1 MARAKRLVKKESSGR
16 KAKTKRV
23 RAVKAP
29 RGEGI
34 HPALELG
41 PNVFTLV
48 EHGSNAADDKR
59 DEWR

>member
-1 MARAKRLVKKESSGR
+1 MARAKRLVKKESAGR
-16 KAKTKRV
+16 KARAKRV
-23 RAVKAP
+23 RAAKAP

-41 PNVFTLV
+41 PNVFTSV